1 MSFCSFIG
9 NVESDPYW
17 EKKFNAY
24 LTILL
29 SMNIIEVNSK
39 CSFIFA
45 NGMSRWMHLHIFE
58 HLGFNKFTGGALAF

>member
-1 MSFCSFIG
+1 MSLRSFIG

-29 SMNIIEVNSK
+29 SMNIIEMNSK

-45 NGMSRWMHLHIFE
+45 NGMSR
-58 HLGFNKFTGGALAF
+58 